1 MRRFVGAALA
11 GAVCLAPALAAAA
24 PAADGASGA
33 STVAPVVVPPELKA
47 PPAATITIPTD
58 SNSVSGAF
66 AVIWP
71 AQALAAHISGRV
83 VLTCEIDRYGLAEWC
98 KVASEAPAKFGFGA
112 AAMALRPTLKIQ
124 PAKGPDGPVDQVM
137 NIAIE
142 FTAPDLD
149 IDWGAARAG
158 GAGAANPTIFGGPAL
173 NGKGVSLLEG
183 PIWTSTVGFDDVA
196 RAYPAKGGGA
206 DGYAVAHCN
215 VKPDGSL
222 AYCEA
227 VKEAPE
233 NRGFGK
239 AAVSLAARFRVAPEW
254 SVAPHHA
261 DLWVDIPIRFTA
273 PGKAAD
279 RSVANPYWVAGFDPD
294 QELKVFPS
302 EASAKGVTS
311 GHGVAQCQVTAEGSL
326 TDCKPYQADPEGLG
340 FDTAAVTLAS
350 TMRMNPWTADG
361 TPVDGD
367 TVLVGMQL
375 NLKGAGQAAAP
386 PPARLSSSGAT
397 VNEAPAVAEAAAP
410 LNVSLEGTWR
420 GQATEESGE
429 RNLVLHIATRKGQLD
444 ASLDVPERRALDLT
458 VLRFRR
464 DGQQVTFFLPA
475 TGATYQGELSAD
487 GSTISGVWTN
497 NRRTTTTD
505 FVRDSSR

>member
-1 MRRFVGAALA
+1 M
-11 GAVCLAPALAAAA
+11 
-24 PAADGASGA
+24 
-33 STVAPVVVPPELKA
+33 
-47 PPAATITIPTD
+47 
-58 SNSVSGAF
+58 
-66 AVIWP
+66 
-71 AQALAAHISGRV
+71 
-83 VLTCEIDRYGLAEWC
+83 
-98 KVASEAPAKFGFGA
+98 
-112 AAMALRPTLKIQ
+112 
-124 PAKGPDGPVDQVM
+124 
-137 NIAIE
+137 
-142 FTAPDLD
+142 
-149 IDWGAARAG
+149 
-158 GAGAANPTIFGGPAL
+158 
-173 NGKGVSLLEG
+173 
-183 PIWTSTVGFDDVA
+183 
-196 RAYPAKGGGA
+196 
-206 DGYAVAHCN
+206 
-215 VKPDGSL
+215 
-222 AYCEA
+222 
-227 VKEAPE
+227 
-233 NRGFGK
+233 
-239 AAVSLAARFRVAPEW
+239 AARFRVASEW

-311 GHGVAQCQVTAEGSL
+311 GHGVARCEVTADGKL
-326 TDCKPYQADPEGLG
+326 TDCQPYRADPEGLG

-361 TPVDGD
+361 SPVDGD
-367 TVLVGMQL
+367 TVLVGIEL
-375 NLKGAGQAAAP
+375 NLKGAGPGTAP
-386 PPARLSSSGAT
+386 PPARLSSANAS
-397 VNEAPAVAEAAAP
+397 VNAAPAVAEAAAP

-420 GQATEESGE
+420 GRSCGRSPASATSSSTSPPG
-429 RNLVLHIATRKGQLD
+429 RASWI